1 MTTILAVYR
10 STSVLGAPPSKLSAD
25 TRLGEENKGH
35 QLLMK
40 MGMYF
45 LFLMYYIISTN
56 SYIFQ

>member
-25 TRLGEENKGH
+25 NRLGEENKGH

-45 LFLMYYIISTN
+45 LVSCII
-56 SYIFQ
+56 